1 MSGNTKKHS
10 SAHIGHV
17 SVKCQTHLLTVNEL
31 GYVKRDFVRGWHSG
45 GYITPGCGSQQRPE
59 VNKPGDKL
67 ERAPQEITSDKASW
81 NCCFLHAG
89 RRRRRNA
96 MTVRCVRVSSA
107 NQFPLNNLHIDSSKL
122 TNSFSKLEDFFFQ
135 CCHWLFF
142 EMHRRTLYGNMAS
155 VSFCLIN
162 KNIQFSIK

>member
-122 TNSFSKLEDFFFQ
+122 TNSFSKLEDFFFNVAIDYSSK
-135 CCHWLFF
+135 CTEERFMETRL
-142 EMHRRTLYGNMAS
+142 
-155 VSFCLIN
+155 VSRFVWSTKI
-162 KNIQFSIK
+162 FSFK

>member
-31 GYVKRDFVRGWHSG
+31 GYVKRHFVRGWHSG

-89 RRRRRNA
+89 RRRRRNV

-122 TNSFSKLEDFFFQ
+122 TNSFSKLEDFFFNVAIDYSSK
-135 CCHWLFF
+135 CTEERFMETWL
-142 EMHRRTLYGNMAS
+142 
-155 VSFCLIN
+155 VSRFVWSTKI
-162 KNIQFSIK
+162 FSFK

>member
-89 RRRRRNA
+89 RRRRRNV

-122 TNSFSKLEDFFFQ
+122 TNSFSKLEDFFFNVAIDYSSK
-135 CCHWLFF
+135 CTEERFMETWL
-142 EMHRRTLYGNMAS
+142 
-155 VSFCLIN
+155 VSRFVWSTKI
-162 KNIQFSIK
+162 FSFK